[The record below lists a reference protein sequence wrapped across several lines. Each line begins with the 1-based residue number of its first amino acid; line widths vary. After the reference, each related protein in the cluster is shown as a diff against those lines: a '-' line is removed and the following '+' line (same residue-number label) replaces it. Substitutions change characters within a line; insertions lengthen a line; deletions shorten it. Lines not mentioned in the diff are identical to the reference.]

1 MIIFGNRR
9 CSMQYIGS
17 KLQDRMDFCRKK
29 HIKFLKMLD
38 IVWVA
43 AVGLQMATVIKR
55 IITDNY
61 DG

>member
-1 MIIFGNRR
+1 
-9 CSMQYIGS
+9 MQYIGS